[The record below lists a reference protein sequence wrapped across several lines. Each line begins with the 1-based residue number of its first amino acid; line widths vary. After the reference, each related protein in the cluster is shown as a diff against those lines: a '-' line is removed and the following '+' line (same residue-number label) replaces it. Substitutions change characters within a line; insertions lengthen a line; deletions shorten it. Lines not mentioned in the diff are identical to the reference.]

1 MKKLLAL
8 LVSSIMVCGGGISVC
23 AEPQLSTPV
32 EGEFTEYYKYT
43 SKIYNSMT
51 ISNKP
56 ASCKSTIMGFSDK
69 TTKVVVT
76 HTLEKKSGK
85 WWIDVTS
92 WSKTFN
98 TYTAIYST
106 SKSSLSSGTY
116 RLKTIAK
123 VYNGSDYETITI
135 YISTASC

>member
-8 LVSSIMVCGGGISVC
+8 LVSFVMVCGGGISVC

-32 EGEFTEYYKYT
+32 EGEFTEYYKYA
-43 SKIYNSMT
+43 SKVYNSMT
-51 ISNKP
+51 ISNKT
-56 ASCKSTIMGFSDK
+56 ASCRSTILGSSDNI
-69 TTKVVVT
+69 TKVVVS
-76 HTLEKKSGK
+76 HTLEKQSGK
-85 WWIDVTS
+85 WWIDVAS
-92 WSKTFN
+92 WTKTFN
-98 TYTAIYST
+98 TNTAVYLT

-135 YISTASC
+135 YSSTAFC

>member
-8 LVSSIMVCGGGISVC
+8 LVSSVMVCGGGISVC

-51 ISNKP
+51 ISNKT

-98 TYTAIYST
+98 TYTAI
-106 SKSSLSSGTY
+106 
-116 RLKTIAK
+116 
-123 VYNGSDYETITI
+123 
-135 YISTASC
+135 

>member
-8 LVSSIMVCGGGISVC
+8 LVSSIIVCGGGISVC

-51 ISNKP
+51 ISNKT

-69 TTKVVVT
+69 T
-76 HTLEKKSGK
+76 SGCY
-85 WWIDVTS
+85 
-92 WSKTFN
+92 
-98 TYTAIYST
+98 TYTREKEWKMVDRCY
-106 SKSSLSSGTY
+106 KL
-116 RLKTIAK
+116 
-123 VYNGSDYETITI
+123 V
-135 YISTASC
+135 

>member
-8 LVSSIMVCGGGISVC
+8 LVSSVMVCGGGISVC

-32 EGEFTEYYKYT
+32 EGEFTEYYKY
-43 SKIYNSMT
+43 
-51 ISNKP
+51 
-56 ASCKSTIMGFSDK
+56 AS
-69 TTKVVVT
+69 KVVVT

-85 WWIDVTS
+85 WWSNVTS
-92 WSKTFN
+92 WTKTFN
-98 TYTAIYST
+98 TYTAIYTT
-106 SKSSLSSGTY
+106 SKSSFSSGTY

-135 YISTASC
+135 YSSTVSC

>member
-1 MKKLLAL
+1 MKKVLAL
-8 LVSSIMVCGGGISVC
+8 LVSSVMVCGGGISVC

-43 SKIYNSMT
+43 SNIFNSIT
-51 ISNKP
+51 ISNKT
-56 ASCKSTIMGFSDK
+56 ASCRSTILGSSDNI
-69 TTKVVVT
+69 TKVVVS
-76 HTLEKKSGK
+76 HTLEKQSGK

-92 WSKTFN
+92 WTKTFN
-98 TYTAIYST
+98 TNTTVYLT

-135 YISTASC
+135 YSSTVSC

>member
-1 MKKLLAL
+1 MNLVDAFVKK
-8 LVSSIMVCGGGISVC
+8 VIS
-23 AEPQLSTPV
+23 EPY
-32 EGEFTEYYKYT
+32 EEY
-43 SKIYNSMT
+43 
-51 ISNKP
+51 
-56 ASCKSTIMGFSDK
+56 
-69 TTKVVVT
+69 
-76 HTLEKKSGK
+76 GK

-135 YISTASC
+135 YSSTVSC